1 MHMWRVWRNHLAG
14 CPRVHSWVTSPS
26 SFPSLLPLT
35 PPPPSLHSSF
45 FHHPTSY
52 HPPPLTE
59 CQVTIHTDKCEDRLD
74 KMCSD
79 HNSEVSEGVWEW
91 GVRVGGRERGGG
103 EVGTKRGCEVGV
115 VREWGCGYAGG
126 EVECDKMFFFHAGCC
141 VHVHNCILM
150 SRVWLVCCQLYTKY
164 GSLLTT
170 CLDWQPFCWH
180 ATPCYHDNTI
190 VTISN
195 TYAIVLKQTM
205 TILLPHAI
213 AYLYIVKCIC

>member
-52 HPPPLTE
+52 HLPPLTE
-59 CQVTIHTDKCEDRLD
+59 CQVTIHTDKCKDRLD

-103 EVGTKRGCEVGV
+103 EVETKRGCEGGSSEGV
-115 VREWGCGYAGG
+115 RMWICRGWSGVWQ
-126 EVECDKMFFFHAGCC
+126 D
-141 VHVHNCILM
+141 VHFSCRL
-150 SRVWLVCCQLYTKY
+150 LCACAQLYLNVSRLI
-164 GSLLTT
+164 G
-170 CLDWQPFCWH
+170 
-180 ATPCYHDNTI
+180 
-190 VTISN
+190 
-195 TYAIVLKQTM
+195 VL
-205 TILLPHAI
+205 PA
-213 AYLYIVKCIC
+213 LYQIW